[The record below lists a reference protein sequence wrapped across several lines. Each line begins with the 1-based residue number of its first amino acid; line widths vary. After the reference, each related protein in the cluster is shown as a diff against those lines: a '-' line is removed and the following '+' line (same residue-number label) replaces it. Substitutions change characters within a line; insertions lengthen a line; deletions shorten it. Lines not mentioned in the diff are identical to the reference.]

1 MAFRLA
7 LIVTS
12 TPGLLEIAQEGHD
25 ALVVPVR
32 DSRGTEWPLE
42 RLINDRALL
51 DWQRRNVYARVQT
64 HT

>member
-1 MAFRLA
+1 LVEAMAFRLA

-32 DSRGTEWPLE
+32 DSRGTE
-42 RLINDRALL
+42 
-51 DWQRRNVYARVQT
+51 
-64 HT
+64 